1 VKSTKKDAKFLQ
13 EIAPKPYGG
22 SLIASKEVY
31 GAPKPKSDDR
41 SPIKQLTPISAAAS
55 IPETTIPQ
63 DNSDLKR
70 QRLEEDMSEML
81 RVLSKKLK
89 IPKEMKP
96 KSKSIKGKKSKQ
108 KIPPA
113 NINEILKQLLNLDL
127 HIEASAILKGDKIL
141 ASAISSRLSETLLT
155 TIGQN
160 LTMIGSDIIEGLSGG
175 KLKLISLKGTEGIL
189 DLAPIDLENPT
200 MKDMILILF
209 SHPKV
214 KSGIINFA
222 VNIVRKQIKEFLG
235 INN

>member
-1 VKSTKKDAKFLQ
+1 MKSTKKNSKFLQ
-13 EIAPKPYGG
+13 EIAPKPYDG

-31 GAPKPKSDDR
+31 GPPKPR
-41 SPIKQLTPISAAAS
+41 SNNTS

-63 DNSDLKR
+63 DNSDFKR

-89 IPKEMKP
+89 LPKAMKIE
-96 KSKSIKGKKSKQ
+96 SKSIKGKESKQ

-141 ASAISSRLSETLLT
+141 ASAISNRISETLLT

-160 LTMIGSDIIEGLSGG
+160 LKMIGADIIEGLSAG
-175 KLKLISLKGTEGIL
+175 KLKSISLKGTEGIL

-214 KSGIINFA
+214 KGGIINFA

-235 INN
+235 MNN